1 MRGHLSLVIKS
12 YAPLVS
18 FFESPKHEKFEAKIL
33 AKYSRVPTK
42 MTERQYVLEIFIFF
56 LNFPDLIKPMNMF

>member
-1 MRGHLSLVIKS
+1 MRGHLSLVTKS

-18 FFESPKHEKFEAKIL
+18 CFFEFSKHEKFEAKIL

-42 MTERQYVLEIFIFF
+42 MTERQSVLEIFKFSKF
-56 LNFPDLIKPMNMF
+56 QF